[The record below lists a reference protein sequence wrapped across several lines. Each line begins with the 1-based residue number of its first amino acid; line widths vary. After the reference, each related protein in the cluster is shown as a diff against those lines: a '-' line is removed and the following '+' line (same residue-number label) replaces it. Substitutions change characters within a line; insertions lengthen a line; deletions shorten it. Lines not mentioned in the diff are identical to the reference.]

1 MWGVGGLH
9 RWGIYTR
16 GELHRWGVTQVEG
29 YTGRDIH
36 RSVKTLRCGEPIR
49 SQPPKSHGQ
58 KSVEIAEGGFISLL
72 KSQADPS

>member
-1 MWGVGGLH
+1 MCVCMWGVGGVTQVGHLH
-9 RWGIYTR
+9 T
-16 GELHRWGVTQVEG
+16 WGVTQVG
-29 YTGRDIH
+29 SYTGGGVH

-58 KSVEIAEGGFISLL
+58 KSVEIAGGGFISLL